1 MCQAPKQLRLNIF
14 YDGSF
19 TKPMSVKASGGSS
32 VARPQLYQTLAV
44 ATISQAEQQ
53 DRFLGSGELN
63 ELASYFAS
71 GAKRLE
77 IAQILTENS
86 EIIVSRAANRIF
98 VGGSPM
104 AFLEKP
110 KEPEL
115 ALVDAGRTLKEGM
128 KLGTVTYV
136 ETRGGFLENLR
147 SIFNTSPSGPVPPGF
162 RPINVSRYG
171 PGNMA
176 KSLRDLSWF
185 LRYATYAIV
194 AGEPNIIIVNTRGLR
209 EIIENACSGEATLV
223 ALQEIKAASLSYFRK
238 DAEATEIVSQYMDV
252 LITEFK
258 APTPSN
264 KLRQRPSGDQ
274 QGLQLPQIYFSSA
287 ERRPKFVMKPG
298 LSAGEKTEV
307 LKAAYRQI
315 FERDI
320 TRAYSLSISDLESKV
335 KNGDISIKEFVRR
348 LAKSPLYQKQ
358 FYQPFINSRVIE
370 LAFRHIL
377 GRGPSSREEVQ
388 KYFSIISQGG
398 LAALVDALVDS
409 EEYGDYFG
417 EETVPYIRG
426 LGQEAQECR
435 NWGPQQ
441 DLFNYS
447 APFRKVPQFI
457 TTFAAYERPLP
468 DQHPYGSGNDPLEIQ
483 FGAIFPKETRNPSSR
498 PAPFGKDTKR
508 ILIHQGPGINN
519 QNSNPQARGEAPG
532 SLGPKVFKLD
542 QLPGTIGKKAVKGA
556 SVKFSESS
564 TQALIRATYLQVFG
578 RDVYEGQR
586 LKVAEIKLENGE
598 ISVREF
604 VRELAKS
611 DLFRQLYWTSLY
623 VCKAIE
629 YIHRRLLGRPTY
641 GRQENNKYF
650 DIAAKKGFYAVVDA
664 IIDSLEY
671 NEAFGED
678 TVPYERYLTPNG
690 LALRNLRV
698 GTIREDVGAKVQKQE
713 TPRFVEL
720 GTAKENRTEPDI
732 EFRINQGVT
741 KQREQTRIFKL
752 VAGRSDAVSVQ
763 TVIRASYRQIFE
775 RDIAP
780 YISGNEFTEL
790 ESKLANREI
799 TVKEFIEG
807 LGNSSLYLKEFY
819 TPYPNTKV
827 IELGTKHFLGRAP
840 IDQAEIRKYN
850 QILAT
855 QGLRTFIS
863 VLVGSTEYGQVFGED
878 TVPYRR
884 FPTLPAANFPNTEKL
899 YNQLTKQN
907 DDLVVPSFKTVKP
920 RFDATK
926 APMLAKAIAD
936 LAAQERQID
945 RTQPLFVELGRSFSN
960 GRGQS
965 VEVGVGTSRR
975 KPARIYRL
983 TDGTNQ
989 PERQLVINAIYTQ
1002 VLDVFSGQIP
1012 DYYRRSELDSKLR
1025 NSEITVREF
1034 VRELASSDIYRQRFY
1049 TPYPNTKVIEFLFRH
1064 LLGRAPAT
1072 QGEIRQYNK
1081 LLADKGLRAAVE
1093 AIVDSPEYTRYFG
1106 EDVVPYQRFPSLP
1119 AGNYLGSVQAAADL
1133 VKQSWSSLSPSVLAG
1148 YSREG

>member
-1 MCQAPKQLRLNIF
+1 
-14 YDGSF
+14 
-19 TKPMSVKASGGSS
+19 MSVKASGGSS

-110 KEPEL
+110 QQQEL
-115 ALVDAGRTLKEGM
+115 AMAGAAVGAGDVRESM

-136 ETRGGFLENLR
+136 ESRGGFLENLR
-147 SIFNTSPSGPVPPGF
+147 SIFNTSPSGPTPPGF
-162 RPINVSRYG
+162 RPINIARYG
-171 PGNMA
+171 PSNMA

-194 AGEPNIIIVNTRGLR
+194 AGDPNIIAVNTRGLR
-209 EIIENACSGEATLV
+209 EIIENACSGEATIV
-223 ALQEIKAASLSYFRK
+223 ALQEIKAASLSYFRQ
-238 DAEATEIVSQYMDV
+238 DAEATNIVAQYMDV
-252 LITEFK
+252 LLTEFK
-258 APTPSN
+258 APTPST

-274 QGLQLPQIYFSSA
+274 QGLQLPQIYFNAA
-287 ERRPKFVMKPG
+287 ERRPKYVMKPG
-298 LSAGEKTEV
+298 LSATEKNEV
-307 LKAAYRQI
+307 VKAAYRQI

-335 KNGDISIKEFVRR
+335 KNGDISMKEFVRR

-388 KYFSIISQGG
+388 KYFSIVSTGG
-398 LAALVDALVDS
+398 LSKLVDALVDS
-409 EEYGDYFG
+409 EEYSDYFG

-457 TTFAAYERPLP
+457 TTFAAYEQPLP

-498 PAPFGKDTKR
+498 PAPFGKDTRR

-519 QNSNPQARGEAPG
+519 QLSNPRARGVAPG

-542 QLPGTIGKKAVKGA
+542 QLPGTIGKKAAKGA
-556 SVKFSESS
+556 SVRFSESS
-564 TQALIRATYLQVFG
+564 TQAVIRAIYLQVIG

-586 LKVAEIKLENGE
+586 LKVQEIKLENGD

-604 VRELAKS
+604 VRALAKS
-611 DLFRQLYWTSLY
+611 DLFRSLYWTPLY

-650 DIAAKKGFYAVVDA
+650 DIASKKGFYAVVDA
-664 IIDSLEY
+664 ILDSVEY
-671 NEAFGED
+671 SEAFGED
-678 TVPYERYLTPNG
+678 TVPYERYLTPAG
-690 LALRNLRV
+690 VSLRQLRV
-698 GTIREDVGAKVQKQE
+698 GTIREDVVATKVDKQE

-720 GTAKENRTEPDI
+720 GAVSQNRTEPDI
-732 EFRINQGVT
+732 QFRINQGVS
-741 KQREQTRIFKL
+741 KQREQTKVFKL
-752 VAGRSDAVSVQ
+752 VANTVDKVAVQ
-763 TVIRASYRQIFE
+763 TLISAAYRQIFE

-780 YISGNEFTEL
+780 YIAQNEFTAL
-790 ESKLANREI
+790 ESKLGNGEI

-807 LGNSSLYLKEFY
+807 LGYSNLYLKEFY

-840 IDQAEIRKYN
+840 VDQAEIRKYN

-855 QGLRTFIS
+855 KGLKAFIAALLNS
-863 VLVGSTEYGQVFGED
+863 AEYGQVFGED

-907 DDLVVPSFKTVKP
+907 DDVVVPSFKPVKARIESANTP
-920 RFDATK
+920 I
-926 APMLAKAIAD
+926 LAKAIAD
-936 LAAQERQID
+936 LAAQARQID
-945 RTQPLFVELGRSFSN
+945 KTKPLFIELGRSYN
-960 GRGQS
+960 DGRGQS

-975 KPARIYRL
+975 KPARIFRL
-983 TDGTNQ
+983 TDGSTQ
-989 PERQLVINAIYTQ
+989 AERQLIINAAYRQ
-1002 VLDVFSGQIP
+1002 VLDVFSGQVP

-1025 NSEITVREF
+1025 NGEISVREF
-1034 VRELASSDIYRQRFY
+1034 VRELASSEIYRKRFY
-1049 TPYPNTKVIEFLFRH
+1049 TPYPNTKVIEYLFRH

-1081 LLADKGLRAAVE
+1081 LLADSGLRAAVE
-1093 AIVDSPEYTRYFG
+1093 AIIDSPEYARYFG
-1106 EDVVPYQRFPSLP
+1106 EDVVPYPRFPSLP

-1133 VKQSWSSLSPSVLAG
+1133 VKQSWSSLSPAVLTG
-1148 YSREG
+1148 RPGDR

>member
-1 MCQAPKQLRLNIF
+1 
-14 YDGSF
+14 
-19 TKPMSVKASGGSS
+19 MSVTASGGSS
-32 VARPQLYQTLAV
+32 VSRPQLYQTLPV

-53 DRFLGSGELN
+53 DRFLGSGELT
-63 ELASYFAS
+63 ELATYFAS

-77 IAQILTENS
+77 IAQILTDNS
-86 EIIVSRAANRIF
+86 EVIVSRAANRIF

-110 KEPEL
+110 REREL
-115 ALVDAGRTLKEGM
+115 AAVGAGGMEVQEGM

-136 ETRGGFLENLR
+136 ESRGGFFENLR
-147 SIFNTSPSGPVPPGF
+147 SIFNTSAGGPTPPGF
-162 RPINVSRYG
+162 RPINIARYG
-171 PGNMA
+171 PSNMA

-194 AGEPNIIIVNTRGLR
+194 AGDPNIISVNTRGLR

-238 DAEATEIVSQYMDV
+238 DPVATDIVTQYMDV
-252 LITEFK
+252 LLTEFK
-258 APTPSN
+258 APTPSA
-264 KLRQRPSGDQ
+264 KVRQRPSGDQ
-274 QGLQLPQIYFSSA
+274 QGLKLPQIYFNSS

-298 LSAGEKTEV
+298 LSATEKNEV
-307 LKAAYRQI
+307 IKAAYRQV

-335 KNGDISIKEFVRR
+335 KNGSISMKEFIRR

-388 KYFSIISQGG
+388 KYFAIISNGG
-398 LAALVDALVDS
+398 LPALVDALVDS
-409 EEYGDYFG
+409 EEYSDYFG

-457 TTFAAYERPLP
+457 TTFAAYEQPLP

-483 FGAIFPKETRNPSSR
+483 FGAIFPKETRNPSSS
-498 PAPFGKDTKR
+498 PAPFGKDTRR

-519 QNSNPQARGEAPG
+519 QLSNPKARGVAPG
-532 SLGPKVFKLD
+532 TLGRKVFKLD
-542 QLPGTIGKKAVKGA
+542 QLPGTIGKKAAKGA

-564 TQALIRATYLQVFG
+564 TQAVIKAAYLQVFG

-598 ISVREF
+598 ITVREF
-604 VRELAKS
+604 VRMLAKS
-611 DLFRQLYWTSLY
+611 DLFRKLYWTSLY
-623 VCKAIE
+623 VCKSIE

-664 IIDSLEY
+664 IIDSDEY
-671 NEAFGED
+671 NQAFNED
-678 TVPYERYLTPNG
+678 TVPYERYLTPG
-690 LALRNLRV
+690 GVALRQLRV
-698 GTIREDVGAKVQKQE
+698 GTLREDINKVEKEE

-720 GTAKENRTEPDI
+720 GTVKEMRTEPDI
-732 EFRINQGVT
+732 QFRINQGVT
-741 KQREQTRIFKL
+741 KQREQTKVFKL
-752 VAGRSDAVSVQ
+752 IADTSDKVAVQ
-763 TVIRASYRQIFE
+763 TLISAAYRQIFE
-775 RDIAP
+775 RDIPP
-780 YISGNEFTEL
+780 YIVKNEFSVW
-790 ESKLANREI
+790 ESKLSNGEI
-799 TVKEFIEG
+799 SVKEFIEA
-807 LGNSSLYLKEFY
+807 LGYSNLYLKEFY

-855 QGLRTFIS
+855 QGIRAFIGAMVNS
-863 VLVGSTEYGQVFGED
+863 VEYAQAFGED

-907 DDLVVPSFKTVKP
+907 KDLVVPSFETVKP
-920 RFDATK
+920 RIKTENT
-926 APMLAKAIAD
+926 PILAKAIAD
-936 LAAQERQID
+936 LAAQAKQMD
-945 RTQPLFVELGRSFSN
+945 KTKPLFIELGRSFN
-960 GRGQS
+960 DGRGQS

-975 KPARIYRL
+975 KPARIYRM
-983 TDGTNQ
+983 TVGTNK
-989 PERQLVINAIYTQ
+989 PEINQVINAIYVQ
-1002 VLDVFSGQIP
+1002 VMDVFSGQIP
-1012 DYYRRSELDSKLR
+1012 DYLRRSDLDSKLR
-1025 NSEITVREF
+1025 NGEITVREF
-1034 VRELASSDIYRQRFY
+1034 VLELASSDIYRKRFY

-1081 LLADKGLRAAVE
+1081 LLADSGLRAAVE
-1093 AIVDSPEYTRYFG
+1093 AIVNSPEYAQYFG
-1106 EDVVPYQRFPSLP
+1106 EDVVPYNRFPSLP
-1119 AGNYLGSVQAAADL
+1119 AGNYLGSVKAAADL
-1133 VKQSWSSLSPSVLAG
+1133 VKQSWSSLSPSVLTGRA
-1148 YSREG
+1148 SNQ

>member
-1 MCQAPKQLRLNIF
+1 
-14 YDGSF
+14 
-19 TKPMSVKASGGSS
+19 MSVKASGGSS
-32 VARPQLYQTLAV
+32 VARPQLYQTLTV

-53 DRFLGSGELN
+53 DRFLGKGELS
-63 ELASYFAS
+63 ELSNYFSS

-77 IAQILTENS
+77 IAQVLTENS

-110 KEPEL
+110 REQEV
-115 ALVDAGRTLKEGM
+115 AMVGAGVTNVQEGM

-136 ETRGGFLENLR
+136 ETRGGFFENLR
-147 SIFNTSPSGPVPPGF
+147 SIFNTSAGGPTPPGF
-162 RPINVSRYG
+162 RPINIARYG
-171 PGNMA
+171 PSNMA

-194 AGEPNIIIVNTRGLR
+194 AGDPNIIAVNTRGLR

-238 DAEATEIVSQYMDV
+238 DPVAIDIVTEYMDV
-252 LITEFK
+252 LLTEFQ
-258 APTPSN
+258 APTPST

-274 QGLQLPQIYFSSA
+274 QGLQLPQIYFNSA

-298 LSAGEKTEV
+298 LSFSEKTEV
-307 LKAAYRQI
+307 VKAAYRQV

-335 KNGDISIKEFVRR
+335 KNGDISMKEFIRR

-388 KYFSIISQGG
+388 KYFAIISNGG
-398 LAALVDALVDS
+398 LSALVDALVDS
-409 EEYGDYFG
+409 PEYSDYFG

-457 TTFAAYERPLP
+457 TTFAAYEQPLP

-483 FGAIFPKETRNPSSR
+483 FGAIFPKETRNPSSS
-498 PAPFGKDTKR
+498 PAPFGKDTRR

-519 QNSNPQARGEAPG
+519 QVSNPGARGLAPG

-542 QLPGTIGKKAVKGA
+542 QLPGTIGKKAAKGA

-564 TQALIRATYLQVFG
+564 TQAVIRAAYLQVFG

-586 LKVAEIKLENGE
+586 LKVQEIKLENGE

-604 VRELAKS
+604 IRALAKS
-611 DLFRQLYWTSLY
+611 DLFRKMYWTSLY
-623 VCKAIE
+623 VCKSIE

-664 IIDSLEY
+664 IIDSVEY
-671 NEAFGED
+671 SEAFNED
-678 TVPYERYLTPNG
+678 TVPYERYLTPAG
-690 LALRNLRV
+690 VALRQLRV
-698 GTIREDVGAKVQKQE
+698 GSIREDVAAKVQKE
-713 TPRFVEL
+713 TTPRFVEL
-720 GTAKENRTEPDI
+720 GTVAEMRTAPDI

-741 KQREQTRIFKL
+741 KQREQTKIFKL
-752 VAGRSDAVSVQ
+752 VANTEDKVAVQ
-763 TVIRASYRQIFE
+763 TLISAAYRQIFE

-780 YISGNEFTEL
+780 YIAKNEFTDL
-790 ESKLANREI
+790 ESKLGNGEI
-799 TVKEFIEG
+799 SVKEFIEG
-807 LGNSSLYLKEFY
+807 LGYSNLYLKEFY

-855 QGLRTFIS
+855 QGIRAFIGA
-863 VLVGSTEYGQVFGED
+863 LVNSAEYAQVFGED

-907 DDLVVPSFKTVKP
+907 SDLVVPSFEPVKARIKSENTP
-920 RFDATK
+920 I
-926 APMLAKAIAD
+926 LAKAIAD
-936 LAAQERQID
+936 LAAQARQMD
-945 RTQPLFVELGRSFSN
+945 KTKPLFIELGRSFN
-960 GRGQS
+960 DGRGQS

-975 KPARIYRL
+975 KPTRIYRA
-983 TDGTNQ
+983 TIGANKAEANQ
-989 PERQLVINAIYTQ
+989 VINAIYVQ
-1002 VLDVFSGQIP
+1002 VMDVFSGQIP
-1012 DYYRRSELDSKLR
+1012 DYLRRSDLDSKLR
-1025 NSEITVREF
+1025 NGEITVREF
-1034 VRELASSDIYRQRFY
+1034 VLELASSEIYRKRFY

-1081 LLADKGLRAAVE
+1081 LLADSGLRAAVE
-1093 AIVDSPEYTRYFG
+1093 AIVNSPEYARYFG
-1106 EDVVPYQRFPSLP
+1106 EDVVPYNRFPSLP
-1119 AGNYLGSVQAAADL
+1119 AGNYLGSVKAASDL
-1133 VKQSWSSLSPSVLAG
+1133 VKQSWSSLSPAVLTG
-1148 YSREG
+1148 RSTNS

>member
-1 MCQAPKQLRLNIF
+1 
-14 YDGSF
+14 
-19 TKPMSVKASGGSS
+19 MSVKASGGSS
-32 VARPQLYQTLAV
+32 VARPQLYQTLPV

-53 DRFLGSGELN
+53 DRFLGTGELS
-63 ELASYFAS
+63 ELGSYFAS

-104 AFLEKP
+104 SFLEKP
-110 KEPEL
+110 REREL
-115 ALVDAGRTLKEGM
+115 AAVGAGGVSVQEGM
-128 KLGTVTYV
+128 ALGTVTYV
-136 ETRGGFLENLR
+136 ESRGGFFENLR
-147 SIFNTSPSGPVPPGF
+147 SIFNTSSGGPTPPGF
-162 RPINVSRYG
+162 RPINVARYG
-171 PGNMA
+171 PSNMA

-194 AGEPNIIIVNTRGLR
+194 AGDPNIISVNTRGLR
-209 EIIENACSGEATLV
+209 EIIENACSGEATIV
-223 ALQEIKAASLSYFRK
+223 ALQEIKSGSLSYFRK
-238 DAEATEIVSQYMDV
+238 DPVATEIVTQYMDV
-252 LITEFK
+252 LLTEFQ
-258 APTPSN
+258 APTPST
-264 KLRQRPSGDQ
+264 KVRQRPSVDQ
-274 QGLQLPQIYFSSA
+274 QGLQLPQIYFNAA
-287 ERRPKFVMKPG
+287 ERRPKYAMKPG
-298 LSAGEKTEV
+298 LSSSEKVEV
-307 LKAAYRQI
+307 IKAAYRQI

-335 KNGDISIKEFVRR
+335 KNGDISMKEFIRR

-388 KYFSIISQGG
+388 KYFGIISKGG
-398 LAALVDALVDS
+398 LPALVNALVDS
-409 EEYGDYFG
+409 DEYSDYFG

-457 TTFAAYERPLP
+457 TTFAAYEQPLP

-483 FGAIFPKETRNPSSR
+483 FGAIFPKETRNPSTS
-498 PAPFGKDTKR
+498 PAPFGKDTRR

-519 QNSNPQARGEAPG
+519 QLSNPNARGVAPG
-532 SLGPKVFKLD
+532 TLGAKVFKLD
-542 QLPGTIGKKAVKGA
+542 QLPGTIGRKAAKGA

-564 TQALIRATYLQVFG
+564 TQAVIKAIYLQVFG

-586 LKVAEIKLENGE
+586 LKVAEIKLENGD
-598 ISVREF
+598 ITVREF
-604 VRELAKS
+604 VRILAKS
-611 DLFRQLYWTSLY
+611 DLFRKMYWTSLY

-650 DIAAKKGFYAVVDA
+650 DIASKKGFYAVVDA
-664 IIDSLEY
+664 IIDSVEY
-671 NEAFGED
+671 SEAFGED
-678 TVPYERYLTPNG
+678 TVPYERYLTPAG
-690 LALRNLRV
+690 VSLRQLRV
-698 GTIREDVGAKVQKQE
+698 GSIREDVANVEKQE

-720 GTAKENRTEPDI
+720 GAVTEMRTQPDI
-732 EFRINQGVT
+732 EFRINQGVS
-741 KQREQTRIFKL
+741 KQREQTKVFKL
-752 VAGRSDAVSVQ
+752 TAVSNDKVAAE
-763 TVIRASYRQIFE
+763 TLISGAYRQIFE

-780 YISGNEFTEL
+780 YISKNEFTVL
-790 ESKLANREI
+790 ESKLVNGEI
-799 TVKEFIEG
+799 TVKEFIQG
-807 LGNSSLYLKEFY
+807 LGYSNLYLKEFY

-855 QGLRTFIS
+855 QGIRAFIS
-863 VLVGSTEYGQVFGED
+863 SMVDSAEYRQVFGED

-907 DDLVVPSFKTVKP
+907 DDVVVPSFETVKS
-920 RFDATK
+920 RIKTENT
-926 APMLAKAIAD
+926 PMLANAIAS
-936 LAAQERQID
+936 LAAQAKQID
-945 RTQPLFVELGRSFSN
+945 KTQPLFIELGRSYN
-960 GRGQS
+960 DGRGQS

-975 KPARIYRL
+975 KPARIYRA
-983 TDGTNQ
+983 TTGTNS
-989 PERQLVINAIYTQ
+989 PETNQVINAIYCQ
-1002 VLDVFSGQIP
+1002 VMDVFSGQVP
-1012 DYYRRSELDSKLR
+1012 GYFRRSDLDSKLR
-1025 NSEITVREF
+1025 NGEISVREF
-1034 VRELASSDIYRQRFY
+1034 VLELASSDIYRKRFY

-1081 LLADKGLRAAVE
+1081 LLADSGLRAAVE
-1093 AIVDSPEYTRYFG
+1093 AMVNSSEYARYFG
-1106 EDVVPYQRFPSLP
+1106 EDVVPYNRYPSLP

-1133 VKQSWSSLSPSVLAG
+1133 VKQSWSSLSPAVLTG
-1148 YSREG
+1148 RPSNR